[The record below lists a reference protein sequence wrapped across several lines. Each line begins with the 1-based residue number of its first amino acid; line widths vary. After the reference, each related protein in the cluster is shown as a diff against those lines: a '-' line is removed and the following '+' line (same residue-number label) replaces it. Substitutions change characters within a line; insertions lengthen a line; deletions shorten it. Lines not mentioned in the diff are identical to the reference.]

1 MKTDLVRRRIASAG
15 AIAAILGTLGYALGR
30 FYFHV
35 IVGASAPSIILR
47 EARVNFHLALVIAA
61 FIALVSGVL
70 AAELARTEHRVAIVE
85 RTIERIAL
93 PMLLVVIALMF
104 LWP

>member
-1 MKTDLVRRRIASAG
+1 MNDLVRRRIAAGGAIGGLAG
-15 AIAAILGTLGYALGR
+15 ALGYLAGR

-35 IVGASAPSIILR
+35 VIGTSGPSIILR

-70 AAELARTEHRVAIVE
+70 AAELARTERRVAIVE